1 MRQFENKWAKPTV
14 WGVILTAVLCVI
26 VGHLPTLHA
35 QHPKTATCLNKAFD
49 NKVNSYLSYS
59 VPVISVGEAYQKSGE
74 ILFLDA
80 REKHEF
86 DISHITNAHWVGY
99 DDFQTG
105 RVPKTSK
112 DALIVVYCSIGYR
125 SEKIAEKL
133 VKAGYKRV
141 RNLYGSLFEWVNAG
155 HEVVDKQNKPVK
167 KIHTYNESWSQWV
180 LQPSFQKV
188 Y

>member
-1 MRQFENKWAKPTV
+1 MRTWVMLALLNTLFSSFS
-14 WGVILTAVLCVI
+14 AVQ
-26 VGHLPTLHA
+26 A
-35 QHPKTATCLNKAFD
+35 QHAKTATCLNKAFD
-49 NKVNSYLSYS
+49 HKVNSYLSYS
-59 VPVISVGEAYQKSGE
+59 VPVISVSEAHQKSGD
-74 ILFLDA
+74 IVFLDA
-80 REKHEF
+80 REKNEF

-99 DDFQTG
+99 DDFQVS

-112 DALIVVYCSIGYR
+112 DALVVVYCSIGYR

-133 VKAGYKRV
+133 IKAGYKRV

-155 HEVVDKQNKPVK
+155 YEVVDKQNKPVK